1 MNFPDEETPLLQSAY
16 HGKKK
21 STPLPWFQFS
31 LTLFLQLVEPLTA
44 QVIYPF
50 MPEVRILLCC
60 SMCLLIFRNKLIR
73 DLGVTGENESQVGY
87 YVGVVVSLDRTPLQ
101 LCSFSWPSCA

>member
-1 MNFPDEETPLLQSAY
+1 MVPVFS
-16 HGKKK
+16 HII
-21 STPLPWFQFS
+21 STARGAFDRTSHLPVHARGVYS
-31 LTLFLQLVEPLTA
+31 
-44 QVIYPF
+44 F
-50 MPEVRILLCC
+50 ML

-101 LCSFSWPSCA
+101 PCSFSWSLCT